1 MTETLRLRQR
11 AAALLLTAA
20 LALGAVGAA
29 ATAQPAFA
37 DDAVTGTPAPVEV
50 ASVKVNETKF
60 TYTGKVIKPSYTVKA
75 ADGTVIA
82 NKATKSNGSVVIA
95 PSGTIK
101 KVGTYKIKATGR
113 GAYTG
118 EKTVTVKVYPKK
130 PTAKTP
136 SATSSSAVTAKW
148 SKGKND
154 VSGYQIKCSKNKSMK
169 GAKTVTAGKSATSKK
184 VSGLKANTKYY
195 VQVRAYK
202 VVDGKKY
209 YSDWSAKKSVKTKA
223 KAKAKKSSSGTVYIT
238 NTGEKY
244 HRGTCRYLRYSKYS
258 ISKSEAQREGYTACK
273 VCRP

>member
-1 MTETLRLRQR
+1 MTGQ
-11 AAALLLTAA
+11 
-20 LALGAVGAA
+20 
-29 ATAQPAFA
+29 
-37 DDAVTGTPAPVEV
+37 
-50 ASVKVNETKF
+50 
-60 TYTGKVIKPSYTVKA
+60 
-75 ADGTVIA
+75 
-82 NKATKSNGSVVIA
+82 
-95 PSGTIK
+95 
-101 KVGTYKIKATGR
+101 

-118 EKTVTVKVYPKK
+118 TKTVTVKVYPKK
-130 PTAKTP
+130 PTAKKP

-169 GAKTVTAGKSATSKK
+169 GAKTVTAGKSVTSKK
-184 VSGLKANTKYY
+184 ISGLKANTKYY

-202 VVDGKKY
+202 TVDGKKY

-223 KAKAKKSSSGTVYIT
+223 KAKKSSGGTGYIT

>member
-1 MTETLRLRQR
+1 MTETLKLRQR

-20 LALGAVGAA
+20 LALGAMGTV

-37 DDAVTGTPAPVEV
+37 DETADSATTPATT
-50 ASVKVNETKF
+50 AIDKVTVSKTKF
-60 TYTGKVIKPSYTVKA
+60 TYTGNVIKPKITVKA
-75 ADGTVIA
+75 GGKTAASNIV
-82 NKATKSNGSVVIA
+82 KSNANFTIE

-101 KVGTYKIKATGR
+101 KVGTYKIKVTGQ

-118 EKTVTVKVYPKK
+118 TKTVTVKVYPKK
-130 PTAKTP
+130 PTAKKP

-154 VSGYQIKCSKNKSMK
+154 VSGYQIKYSKSKSMS
-169 GAKTVTAGKSATSKK
+169 GAKTATAGKSATSKK
-184 VSGLKANTKYY
+184 ISGLKANTKYY

-202 VVDGKKY
+202 TVDGKKY

-223 KAKAKKSSSGTVYIT
+223 KAKKSSGGTVYIT

-244 HRGTCRYLRYSKYS
+244 HRGTCRYLRYSKYA
-258 ISKSEAQREGYTACK
+258 ISKSEAQRQGYTACK

>member
-1 MTETLRLRQR
+1 MTETLKLRQR
-11 AAALLLTAA
+11 TAALLLTAA
-20 LALGAVGAA
+20 LALGAMGAA
-29 ATAQPAFA
+29 ATVQPAFA
-37 DDAVTGTPAPVEV
+37 DDVATGSTTTPATT
-50 ASVKVNETKF
+50 AIDKVTVSKAKF
-60 TYTGKVIKPSYTVKA
+60 TYTGKVIKPKITVKA
-75 ADGTVIA
+75 GGKTVASNIV
-82 NKATKSNGSVVIA
+82 KSNANFTIE

-101 KVGTYKIKATGR
+101 KVGTYKIKVTGQ

-118 EKTVTVKVYPKK
+118 TKTVTVKVYPKK
-130 PTAKTP
+130 PTAKKP

-169 GAKTVTAGKSATSKK
+169 GAKTVTAGKSVTSKK
-184 VSGLKANTKYY
+184 ISGLKANTKYY

-202 VVDGKKY
+202 TVDGKKY

-223 KAKAKKSSSGTVYIT
+223 KVKKSSGGTVYIT

>member
-1 MTETLRLRQR
+1 MTETSRLRQR

-20 LALGAVGAA
+20 LALGAMGTAA
-29 ATAQPAFA
+29 AAQPAFA
-37 DDAVTGTPAPVEV
+37 DDVATDTPAPVEV
-50 ASVKVNETKF
+50 ASAKASKAKF
-60 TYTGKVIKPSYTVKA
+60 TYTGKVIKPRYTVKA

-82 NKATKSNGSVVIA
+82 NKATKSNGSVVIV

-101 KVGTYKIKATGR
+101 KVGTYKIKVTGR

-118 EKTVTVKVYPKK
+118 TKTVTVKVYPKK
-130 PTAKTP
+130 PTAKKP
-136 SATSSSAVTAKW
+136 SAASSSAVTAKW

-154 VSGYQIKCSKNKSMK
+154 VSGYQIKYSKSKSMK

-184 VSGLKANTKYY
+184 ISGLKANTKYY

-202 VVDGKKY
+202 TVDGKKY

-223 KAKAKKSSSGTVYIT
+223 KAKKSSGGTVYIT